1 MGGGFVSSF
10 AWSDKILQ
18 MLHHT
23 WETKLYTS
31 DVGVAKTRGY
41 PWLKYRILLYI
52 PGGVFLLGYIY
63 IYIYI
68 IRVRVRERCYVV
80 PGCVADGAP
89 PWWSGCSL
97 HGLVGLVRV
106 RRGFARLAFE
116 AKRFWGV

>member
-1 MGGGFVSSF
+1 M
-10 AWSDKILQ
+10 AWIIDIL
-18 MLHHT
+18 
-23 WETKLYTS
+23 
-31 DVGVAKTRGY
+31 
-41 PWLKYRILLYI
+41 
-52 PGGVFLLGYIY
+52 
-63 IYIYI
+63 YI

-116 AKRFWGV
+116 AKGFWDV